1 MSRLAARRAAV
12 QLVYE
17 QLLGGTGG
25 DDTLLGMIGF
35 QADDGQDDAY
45 IRLIVEGVQ
54 EHSEALDGQVAQRS
68 TNRELERIPKVVRSI
83 LRVALYELLYLKDSP
98 PSAVINE
105 AVELA
110 HRFGE
115 DGDSRFI
122 NGVLG
127 SFLRE
132 QQPT

>member
-54 EHSEALDGQVAQRS
+54 EHSEALDVQVAQRS